1 MTVTT
6 PIRFDIHRNAFAYH
20 YSITA
25 HNSTATD
32 TALYYCDVTRFT
44 KSSTPDMVLYAGSSP
59 ASASPIALS
68 HILQFSQSF
77 KIGLGD
83 AVPRHATVP
92 DAIQWED
99 LRRST
104 FTGAEHRWGMSLAV
118 SDSKARDGRRRL
130 ALLWKRTRSVRAQGA
145 EDGIRHRG
153 FRGWKL
159 LDEEQPDEVLAV
171 FTLDQV
177 FGRRGVLQI
186 NADYGDEFTIAV
198 LMTLL
203 TLYERSEM
211 R

>member
-1 MTVTT
+1 MATT
-6 PIRFDIHRNAFAYH
+6 IPIRFDIHRKAFAYH

-25 HNSTATD
+25 HNSTTMD
-32 TALYYCDVTRFT
+32 SPLYYCDVNRFT
-44 KSSTPDMVLYAGSSP
+44 KSSTPDMVLHAGPSP
-59 ASASPIALS
+59 AASPVALS

-83 AVPRHATVP
+83 AVPRQATDP
-92 DAIQWED
+92 DAVQWED

-104 FTGAEHRWGMSLAV
+104 ITGAEHRWGMSLAARG
-118 SDSKARDGRRRL
+118 SEARDGRRL
-130 ALLWKRTRSVRAQGA
+130 ALLWKRTRSVRAEGA

-159 LDEEQPDEVLAV
+159 LDEERPGEVLAV

-186 NADYGDEFTIAV
+186 NVDYGDEFTVAV